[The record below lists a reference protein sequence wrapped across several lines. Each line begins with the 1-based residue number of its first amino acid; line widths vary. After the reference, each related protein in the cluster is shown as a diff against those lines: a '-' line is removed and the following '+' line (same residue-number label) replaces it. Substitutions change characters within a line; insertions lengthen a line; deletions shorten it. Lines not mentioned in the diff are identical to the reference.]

1 VLLGR
6 GELVFGVAG
15 LAVVL
20 GVFDAVLGAEVVVG
34 VVWLTAGR
42 FAGVLRALGRV
53 WIAGAL
59 LRGAVVLVAVLVED
73 VLWGVVEI
81 GLLLPPHAAKLS
93 PNTTTLAAAAERR
106 PLDLGRRSKHPGCR
120 LESSMPQR

>member
-34 VVWLTAGR
+34 VVWLAAGR
-42 FAGVLRALGRV
+42 FAGVLRALGRA

-59 LRGAVVLVAVLVED
+59 LRGAAVLVAALVEA
-73 VLWGVVEI
+73 VPWGVVEV

-93 PNTTTLAAAAERR
+93 ANTTTLAAAAERH
-106 PLDLGRRSKHPGCR
+106 PLDVRRSIKHPGRR
-120 LESSMPQR
+120 LESSIPQR